1 MSDEIKEARRARCR
15 ERERKLREIFRRL
28 REDPTYEP
36 DTPYHGS
43 KYNSWREL
51 MEARAQQAAA
61 YYQKRKA
68 KRQGFEGVE
77 QMSKFYNYYS

>member
-1 MSDEIKEARRARCR
+1 MSEEIKKARRARCR

-28 REDPTYEP
+28 REVPTYEP
-36 DTPYHGS
+36 DTPYQGS
-43 KYNSWREL
+43 KHNSWREL
-51 MEARAQQAAA
+51 MEARTQQAIS

-77 QMSKFYNYYS
+77 QTSEFYNCS